1 MALKVTTSVCIRRR
15 QKGQSQRRRCDN
27 GYKERFED
35 VILLALEMEP
45 RNARNTFLKVGKGKE
60 SDQPW
65 FDPVKAYL
73 NF

>member
-1 MALKVTTSVCIRRR
+1 MDTK
-15 QKGQSQRRRCDN
+15 
-27 GYKERFED
+27 RFED
-35 VILLALEMEP
+35 EMLLALEMEP
-45 RNARNTFLKVGKGKE
+45 RNARNKALEVGKGKE

>member
-1 MALKVTTSVCIRRR
+1 M
-15 QKGQSQRRRCDN
+15 
-27 GYKERFED
+27 
-35 VILLALEMEP
+35 LLALEMEP
-45 RNARNTFLKVGKGKE
+45 RNARNTALEVGKGKE